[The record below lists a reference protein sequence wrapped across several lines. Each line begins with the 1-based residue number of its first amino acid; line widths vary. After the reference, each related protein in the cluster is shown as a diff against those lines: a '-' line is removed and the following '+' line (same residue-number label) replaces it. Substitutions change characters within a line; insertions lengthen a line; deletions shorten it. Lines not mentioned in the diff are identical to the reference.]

1 MSADDP
7 RFEALL
13 DYLKGTRGFD
23 FTAYKRS
30 SLMRRIQKRLQ
41 ALTIE
46 SYDDYQAYLD
56 AHAEEFPLLF
66 NTILI
71 NVTSFFRDPEAWGYL
86 SAQIV
91 PTIMA
96 YNRPD
101 SAIRVWSTGC
111 ASGEEAYTLAMML
124 AEQMGIEAFRR
135 RVKIYASD
143 VDEDA
148 LMQARHA
155 TYTASQVEDVPPD
168 LLARYFER
176 VDDRYLFHKD
186 VRRSIIFGRHDLVQ
200 DAPISR
206 VNLLVCRN
214 TLMYFTRETQAKV
227 LNRFHFALRNG
238 GFLFMGR
245 AELLLTHGELF
256 TPVELKWRVFTKTVP
271 QNIRELSALPERAEE
286 RSTMSYDDRL
296 QVLSLEADPVA
307 RVVVR
312 ADGILSFANSRARSL
327 FRLTQQDIG
336 KRLQDLEMSYRPIEL
351 RSLIQDAMGQRRTVT
366 RKDLSWPHDS
376 GEGRYLDLDVVPLTD
391 SGGEILGVQL
401 SFSDVSRYRR
411 LQEELERSKNELETA
426 YEELQSSNEELET
439 TNEELQSTNEELET
453 TNEELQSTNEEL
465 ETMNEELQSTN
476 EELETTNTEFRMRS
490 DELNTAN
497 AFLASILAGL
507 EVSVVVVD
515 PKLQVL
521 AWNHRAEDM
530 WGLRA
535 AEVQGRHLMNLDIGL
550 PVEQLRQPI
559 RAVLAGETERVELT
573 LDCRNRRGR
582 SVRCPIRCTQLRGA
596 SGETLGAI
604 LLMEEVPMPGS

>member
-96 YNRPD
+96 HSRPD

-256 TPVELKWRVFTKTVP
+256 TPVELKWRV
-271 QNIRELSALPERAEE
+271 
-286 RSTMSYDDRL
+286 
-296 QVLSLEADPVA
+296 
-307 RVVVR
+307 
-312 ADGILSFANSRARSL
+312 
-327 FRLTQQDIG
+327 
-336 KRLQDLEMSYRPIEL
+336 
-351 RSLIQDAMGQRRTVT
+351 
-366 RKDLSWPHDS
+366 
-376 GEGRYLDLDVVPLTD
+376 LD
-391 SGGEILGVQL
+391 
-401 SFSDVSRYRR
+401 
-411 LQEELERSKNELETA
+411 
-426 YEELQSSNEELET
+426 
-439 TNEELQSTNEELET
+439 
-453 TNEELQSTNEEL
+453 
-465 ETMNEELQSTN
+465 
-476 EELETTNTEFRMRS
+476 
-490 DELNTAN
+490 
-497 AFLASILAGL
+497 
-507 EVSVVVVD
+507 
-515 PKLQVL
+515 
-521 AWNHRAEDM
+521 
-530 WGLRA
+530 
-535 AEVQGRHLMNLDIGL
+535 
-550 PVEQLRQPI
+550 
-559 RAVLAGETERVELT
+559 
-573 LDCRNRRGR
+573 
-582 SVRCPIRCTQLRGA
+582 
-596 SGETLGAI
+596 
-604 LLMEEVPMPGS
+604 

>member
-1 MSADDP
+1 MSSDDE
-7 RFEALL
+7 RIEVLL
-13 DYLKGTRGFD
+13 EYLKVARGFD

-30 SLMRRIQKRLQ
+30 SLMRRIQKRQQ
-41 ALTIE
+41 AVNVE
-46 SYDDYQAYLD
+46 SYDGYQGYLET
-56 AHAEEFPLLF
+56 HPEEFGLLF

-71 NVTSFFRDPEAWGYL
+71 NVTSFFRDAEAWDYVA
-86 SAQIV
+86 SEIV
-91 PTIMA
+91 PRMLA
-96 YNRPD
+96 GARPD
-101 SAIRVWSTGC
+101 SAIRGWSAGC
-111 ASGEEAYTLAMML
+111 ASGEEAYTLAMIL
-124 AEQMGIEAFRR
+124 AEHLGVEAFRR

-143 VDEDA
+143 VDEEA

-155 TYTASQVEDVPPD
+155 IYTASQMENVPPE
-168 LLARYFER
+168 LRSKYFER
-176 VDDRYLFHKD
+176 VDDRYLFNKD
-186 VRRSIIFGRHDLVQ
+186 IRRSIIFGRHDLVQ

-256 TPVELKWRVFTKTVP
+256 TPVELRWRVFTKTVT
-271 QNIRELSALPERAEE
+271 QNVRDAMPLPEREE
-286 RSTMSYDDRL
+286 EMPTMSNDDRL
-296 QVLSLEADPVA
+296 QALSLETDPVA
-307 RVVVR
+307 RLVVR
-312 ADGILSFANSRARSL
+312 ADGTLSFANSRARAL
-327 FRLTQQDIG
+327 FRLTHPDSG

-351 RSLIQDAMGQRRTVT
+351 RSLIQDAISQRRPVA
-366 RKDLSWPHDS
+366 RKDIPWPADS
-376 GEGRYLDLDVVPLTD
+376 GESRYLDLEVVPLTEP
-391 SGGEILGVQL
+391 SGEILGVQL

-465 ETMNEELQSTN
+465 ET
-476 EELETTNTEFRMRS
+476 TNTELRIRS

-497 AFLASILAGL
+497 AFLTSILSGL
-507 EVSVVVVD
+507 EAAVVVVD
-515 PKLQVL
+515 PTLQVL

-530 WGLRA
+530 WGLRTS
-535 AEVQGRHLMNLDIGL
+535 EVQGRHLMNLDIGL

-559 RAVLAGETERVELT
+559 RTVLSGESDRAELT
-573 LDCRNRRGR
+573 VECRNRRGKP
-582 SVRCPIRCTQLRGA
+582 VRCPIRCTQLTSA
-596 SGETLGAI
+596 SDKVLGAI
-604 LLMEEVPMPGS
+604 ILMEEIPVSDP